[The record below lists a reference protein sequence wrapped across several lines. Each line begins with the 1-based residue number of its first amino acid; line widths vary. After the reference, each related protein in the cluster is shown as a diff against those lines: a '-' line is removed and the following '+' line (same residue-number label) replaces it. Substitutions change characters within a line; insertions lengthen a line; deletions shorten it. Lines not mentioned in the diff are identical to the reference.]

1 MKRTTDQYLKSPT
14 NVGKEGKRASDQC
27 LKSLTNVD
35 KVDEKQE
42 RAVLKIL
49 RSAQN
54 DEKSEVT
61 DQSLKSPTNIGKEDK
76 KFKFLIPIFF
86 TIAVILL
93 FHYTQ
98 IFAVKFYPVCA
109 NLTVFLIFFTSLFA
123 KETVIQKIAKQIEGE
138 LDEFTKNYTR
148 KLTYVWCVF
157 CFCNLIISIITV
169 FLPEKIWA
177 LYNGCISYIAIGL
190 MFAVEYMVRMVIRR

>member
-14 NVGKEGKRASDQC
+14 NVGAEGKRASDQC
-27 LKSLTNVD
+27 LKSLTNID
-35 KVDEKQE
+35 
-42 RAVLKIL
+42 
-49 RSAQN
+49 
-54 DEKSEVT
+54 
-61 DQSLKSPTNIGKEDK
+61 KEDK

-123 KETVIQKIAKQIEGE
+123 KETVIQKIAKKIEGE

-157 CFCNLIISIITV
+157 CFCNLILSIITV

-177 LYNGCISYIAIGL
+177 IYNGCISYITIGT